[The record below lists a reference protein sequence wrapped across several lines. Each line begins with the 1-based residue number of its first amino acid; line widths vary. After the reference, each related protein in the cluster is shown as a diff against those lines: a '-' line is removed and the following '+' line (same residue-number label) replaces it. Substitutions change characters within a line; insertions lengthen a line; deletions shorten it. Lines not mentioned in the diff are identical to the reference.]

1 MSYSFTASVLAP
13 ALALAFA
20 LGATSPALAQ
30 PTEGALPPWAT
41 EPAAAD
47 HTKDIPSDEALLRQH
62 LAGGDS
68 APAGNVTA
76 AQRARATAAAVG
88 ASGAAVA
95 PQGAAEASGNS
106 IANAVKDLVKP
117 LHQQLSNSD
126 VVKAV
131 REIDGTVSGRGQ
143 ADAAAARP
151 GYGQSGGGATGA
163 SPVNRKPDGTAAAL
177 LWQQFLEDAL
187 PWVVGVGALGVFSYG
202 GYIWLELIK
211 QKNLKIGEKRRAAR
225 RTESAGRHFDKESG
239 HHSRKEP
246 SKHSERRSERPSA
259 SRNQ

>member
-1 MSYSFTASVLAP
+1 MLHSFLASALLLVLALGTACP
-13 ALALAFA
+13 AQ
-20 LGATSPALAQ
+20 AQ
-30 PTEGALPPWAT
+30 PTEGALPPWST

-47 HTKDIPSDEALLRQH
+47 HTKDVPSDEALLRQH
-62 LAGGDS
+62 LAGGDA

-106 IANAVKDLVKP
+106 VVNAVKDLVKP

-131 REIDGTVSGRGQ
+131 REIDATVSGRGQ
-143 ADAAAARP
+143 ADGAEARP
-151 GYGQSGGGATGA
+151 GYGQSGDSATGSA
-163 SPVNRKPDGTAAAL
+163 QGAPGNRKSDATAAAVL
-177 LWQQFLEDAL
+177 LQQFLDDAL
-187 PWVVGVGALGVFSYG
+187 PWVVGVGALGTFSYG
-202 GYIWLELIK
+202 GYIWLKLIN
-211 QKNLKIGEKRRAAR
+211 QKNLKIGDKRRAAR
-225 RTESAGRHFDKESG
+225 RTESAGRHFGKDSDNY
-239 HHSRKEP
+239 SRKDP
-246 SKHSERRSERPSA
+246 GKPSERRSKRPSA